1 MTRVRTIAAGGAL
14 LASLLAGGVAPTS
27 LADPGTVSPDQHF
40 LADIMSYMIPPWPG
54 GETSQLG
61 HRVCTDMATGV
72 TADAERNAIV
82 DDLFRR
88 NILAS
93 NADVGTMVHFAVQDL
108 CPQIPYR

>member
-1 MTRVRTIAAGGAL
+1 MTRISTRIAVGAL
-14 LASLLAGGVAPTS
+14 LTSLLSTVVAPAA
-27 LADPGTVSPDQHF
+27 LADPGAVSPDQRF

-61 HRVCTDMATGV
+61 HRVCADMATGV

-82 DDLFRR
+82 DDLLRR